1 MINIELKDGSKRQV
15 NEGSSVLDVAKEIS
29 EGLARVAMAGRV
41 DGEVVDLRYNLQKDC
56 KLEILTFEDE
66 DGKKA
71 YWHTTSH
78 IMAQA
83 IKRLLKNK
91 GKNAQLAI
99 GPAIEN
105 GFYYDFDT
113 EHRLSEADFEKIEE
127 EMKKIIKEDL
137 PIERFELPREEAIK
151 LMKEAGENYKVELI
165 EDLPED
171 EVLSFY
177 KQGEFTDL
185 CAGPH
190 LMSTGKVK
198 CVKLLSTS
206 GAYWRGDE
214 HNKMLQR
221 IYAISFPKASMLEE
235 HLQKLEE
242 AKERDHRKL
251 GKDLEL
257 FMTHKLVGSG
267 LPMYL
272 PNGATVRR
280 LLERYIQDKEIKMGY
295 KHVYTPSLAN
305 VELYKTSGHW
315 DHYKEDMFPVMKMEN
330 EELVLRPM
338 NCPHHMLIFKSK
350 MRSYKDL
357 PIRIGELAHDF
368 RYEDS
373 GTVCGI
379 ERVREMCQ
387 NDAHLFVRPDQ
398 IKEEVAK
405 VVKLILD
412 VYKDFGF
419 KDYKFRLSLRD
430 KNDKHKYFDDD
441 EMWNKAESQL
451 REILTE
457 LGLDFYE
464 AEGEAAF
471 YGPKLDVQLK
481 SAIGHDVTVSTC
493 QLDFLLPERFELE
506 YIGEDGKAHRPVVI
520 HRAILG
526 TIDRFMAFLIEETKG
541 AFPTWLAPVQVKVL
555 PISDKHL
562 EYANKV
568 QEALLEKDVRV
579 EVDDRAEKI
588 GYKIREAQLQKVPYM
603 LIVGDKEQ
611 EAKEVGVRNRK
622 DGDLGAM
629 KLSDFIDK
637 IDEEIKT
644 FAR

>member
-1 MINIELKDGSKRQV
+1 MIKIELKDGSKK
-15 NEGSSVLDVAKEIS
+15 EIEKGLSVLEVAKSIS
-29 EGLARVAMAGRV
+29 EGLARNAMAGRV
-41 DGEVVDLRYNLQKDC
+41 DGKVVDLRYTIENDC
-56 KLEILTFEDE
+56 KLEILTFDDE

-83 IKRLLKNK
+83 IKRLYKNRSVK
-91 GKNAQLAI
+91 LAI
-99 GPAIEN
+99 GPSIDN
-105 GFYYDFDT
+105 GFYYDFDV
-113 EHRLSEADFEKIEE
+113 EEKFSEDDFKKIED

-137 PIERFELPREEAIK
+137 PLERFVLPRAEAIK
-151 LMKEAGENYKVELI
+151 LMKDAKEDYKVELI

-171 EVLSFY
+171 EVISFY
-177 KQGEFTDL
+177 KQGEFVDL

-198 CVKLLSTS
+198 AIKLLSTS

-214 HNKMLQR
+214 KNKMLQR
-221 IYAISFPKASMLEE
+221 IYGISFPKASQVEE
-235 HLQKLEE
+235 YLQMLEE
-242 AKERDHRKL
+242 AKQRDHRKL
-251 GKDLEL
+251 GKDLDL

-272 PNGATVRR
+272 PNGATIRR
-280 LLERYIQDKEIKMGY
+280 LLERYIQDKEISMGY

-338 NCPHHMLIFKSK
+338 NCPHHMIIFKNK

-398 IKEEVAK
+398 IKEEVGN
-405 VVKLILD
+405 VVKLILS

-441 EMWNKAESQL
+441 EMWEKAESQL

-506 YIGEDGKAHRPVVI
+506 YIGEDGKPHRPVVI

-526 TIDRFMAFLIEETKG
+526 TLDRFMAFLIEETKG
-541 AFPTWLAPVQVKVL
+541 AFPTWLSPVQVKVL

-562 EYANKV
+562 DYANKV
-568 QEALLEKDVRV
+568 KEALQQAKIRV
-579 EVDDRAEKI
+579 EVDDRTEKI

-603 LIVGDKEQ
+603 LIVGDKEE
-611 EAKEVGVRNRK
+611 EANKVGVRDRK
-622 DGDLGAM
+622 DGDIGAM
-629 KLSDFIDK
+629 ELNEFVSK
-637 IDEEIKT
+637 IKKEVEN
-644 FAR
+644 FQN

>member
-1 MINIELKDGSKRQV
+1 MIEVELKDGSKKQV
-15 NEGSSVLDVAKEIS
+15 EAGQSVLDVAKSIS
-29 EGLARVAMAGRV
+29 EGLARVALAGRV
-41 DGEVVDLRYNLQKDC
+41 DGKVVDLRYTLNKDC
-56 KLEILTFEDE
+56 KLEILTFDDE

-83 IKRLLKNK
+83 IKRLYKNVK
-91 GKNAQLAI
+91 LAI
-99 GPAIEN
+99 GPAIDA

-113 EHRLSEADFEKIEE
+113 DYRFSEADFEKIEA

-151 LMKEAGENYKVELI
+151 LMKDAGEDYKVELI

-198 CVKLLSTS
+198 CVKIMSTS

-214 HNKMLQR
+214 NNKMLQR
-221 IYAISFPKASMLEE
+221 IYGISFPKASLLEE
-235 HLQKLEE
+235 HLQMLQE

-272 PNGATVRR
+272 PHGATVRR

-295 KHVYTPSLAN
+295 EHVYTPSLAN
-305 VELYKTSGHW
+305 VSLYKTSGHW
-315 DHYKEDMFPVMKMEN
+315 DHYKEDMFPVMKMDN

-338 NCPHHMLIFKSK
+338 NCTHHMLIYKNK
-350 MRSYKDL
+350 MHSYKDL

-373 GTVCGI
+373 GSVCGI
-379 ERVREMCQ
+379 ERVRQMCQ

-398 IKEEVAK
+398 IKDEVAR

-419 KDYKFRLSLRD
+419 EDYKFRLSLRD

-441 EMWNKAESQL
+441 QMWEKAEGEL
-451 REILTE
+451 REILKE

-481 SAIGHDVTVSTC
+481 SAIGHDVTLSTC

-526 TIDRFMAFLIEETKG
+526 SSDRFMAFLIEETKG
-541 AFPTWLAPVQVKVL
+541 AFPTWLAPVQVKIL

-568 QEALLEKDVRV
+568 KETLQEKDLRV

-603 LIVGDKEQ
+603 LVVGDKEEQ
-611 EAKEVGVRNRK
+611 EGKVGVRDRK
-622 DGDLGAM
+622 QGDIGAIP
-629 KLSDFIDK
+629 LDEFVSK
-637 IDEEIKT
+637 IEEEVKT